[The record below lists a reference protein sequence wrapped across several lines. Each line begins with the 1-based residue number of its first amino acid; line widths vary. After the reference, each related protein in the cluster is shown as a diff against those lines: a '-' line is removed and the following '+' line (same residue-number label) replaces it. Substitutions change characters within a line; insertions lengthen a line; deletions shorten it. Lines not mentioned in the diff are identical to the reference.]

1 MALFKKDV
9 LQNAEKLVQKG
20 KIEAAIKEYKK
31 VVARSPGDTT
41 TLNRIGDLYVRLRK
55 NEDAVDYYLQ
65 TAERFALDGFY
76 VKAIAVYKK
85 VQRIDPS
92 AVQVHGRLADLY
104 SKQGLINDARTH
116 YGQLADH
123 YLRQNDTAEAI
134 RAYEKLVEL
143 DPENPTGL
151 LRLADLYQED
161 GRTSQATAAYE
172 RIANT
177 MIDRGQVDHAIQA
190 YERALRTEGGNL
202 DFVSQAVLKIRDAGG
217 ADRALDLI
225 ERAKRFNP
233 AAETL
238 RGLVSR
244 PRLDPEQDLGSGSLP
259 DLEEAVQPPT
269 EVETT
274 PAPPTFVP
282 PVQEDSGSLAE
293 DEGSSPALVDPSTF
307 GLSDAVSEPV
317 EAPPPEAPPLETT
330 PEVSFEAPQ
339 VAEDDT
345 ALELDET
352 VPQEPFV
359 FREQGLSTLTEA
371 PPPVPAGA
379 DLGSDGEEIEE
390 IDLDMPEE
398 FDLGG
403 LGAISAGGE
412 DAPPAPPA
420 ADVGE
425 EPASES
431 LPELELED
439 PPAFDQA
446 LGAELDAAFDR
457 QVDPGPI
464 QVRGQEA
471 GATADLQPEVPSTP
485 VSEAITTGDEDLP
498 AAEVEIEL
506 ELPSVETEHEPV
518 PDLGDPLSAEA
529 PVASEPLGAE
539 PVVPEPVEP
548 VGLDAPGPPA
558 RTPELEEKLA
568 EAGVFRKY
576 GLLDK
581 ALDRLNEV
589 LAVAPG
595 DLEALSQAI
604 QVLVER
610 EDEARAATKAETL
623 LLLCAQQN
631 ERERWDEARELLE
644 SRGYVIEEDR
654 VRTPGELSVESGS
667 IDLQASDPLDV
678 EPSPDKVEVEED
690 ARDFSQLAKQ
700 PLQLEESGEHDML
713 DSKEIEIPDEMES
726 VEEMAVADAVEGT
739 PNWLDE
745 SEGDETEEAS
755 NMFEDEEDFFDLA
768 SELQDELGTD
778 LHDLEESLPENASEQ
793 SLEEIV
799 EGFKRGVEENIGEE
813 ESDTHYNLGIAYREM
828 MLLDEAIHEFQ
839 ISAKSKEYFVD
850 SCAMLG
856 VCFREK
862 GLPDL
867 SAKWLRRSLE
877 AEALETAQK
886 SGLLYDLADALE
898 AAGDAAGA
906 QQAFS
911 ELIALDS
918 GFRDAADRLQRLGG
932 S

>member
-9 LQNAEKLVQKG
+9 LQNAEKLVRKG

-55 NEDAVDYYLQ
+55 NQEAVEYYMQ

-92 AVQVHGRLADLY
+92 ALQVHGRLADLY
-104 SKQGLINDARTH
+104 AKQGLINDARSH

-123 YLRQNDTAEAI
+123 HLRQNDTGEAI

-143 DPENPTGL
+143 EPENPTGL

-172 RIANT
+172 RIAHA
-177 MIDRGQVDHAIQA
+177 MIERGQVDHAIQA

-217 ADRALDLI
+217 PDRALDLI
-225 ERAKRFNP
+225 ERARRFNP

-244 PRLDPEQDLGSGSLP
+244 PRLDPEQDLESGSLP
-259 DLEEAVQPPT
+259 DLEDAVQAAASGVA
-269 EVETT
+269 E
-274 PAPPTFVP
+274 PAAPTFVP

-293 DEGSSPALVDPSTF
+293 DEGSSPALVDPSQF
-307 GLSDAVSEPV
+307 GMGEVTADDLAQ
-317 EAPPPEAPPLETT
+317 EAPLETDTGTESASAT
-330 PEVSFEAPQ
+330 PTP
-339 VAEDDT
+339 DDG
-345 ALELDET
+345 DS
-352 VPQEPFV
+352 VPDEPFV
-359 FREQGLSTLTEA
+359 FREHGHAPTTPDSTSVDPA
-371 PPPVPAGA
+371 DAAGA
-379 DLGSDGEEIEE
+379 APADPDR
-390 IDLDMPEE
+390 IDLETPEE
-398 FDLGG
+398 FDLGD
-403 LGAISAGGE
+403 LGEISAE
-412 DAPPAPPA
+412 VDDLPSPAEEAGSQPI
-420 ADVGE
+420 
-425 EPASES
+425 EPATGDDEA
-431 LPELELED
+431 LPELEIED
-439 PPAFDQA
+439 PPDFDQA

-464 QVRGQEA
+464 QVRGEVA
-471 GATADLQPEVPSTP
+471 GAPEADTPDSPPPSDVESGEVEG
-485 VSEAITTGDEDLP
+485 SE
-498 AAEVEIEL
+498 AEVEL
-506 ELPSVETEHEPV
+506 DLDLPSAPLDSSAGPDPSPLESPKPEEPV
-518 PDLGDPLSAEA
+518 TDEPTAVDVAESAAEEPEAAEA
-529 PVASEPLGAE
+529 PGR
-539 PVVPEPVEP
+539 
-548 VGLDAPGPPA
+548 D
-558 RTPELEEKLA
+558 PELEEKMA

-595 DLEALSQAI
+595 DLDALSQAI

-644 SRGYVIEEDR
+644 ARGYVIEDDR
-654 VRTPGELSVESGS
+654 VRTPGEITVETGAV
-667 IDLQASDPLDV
+667 DLQSKDPLDV
-678 EPSPDKVEVEED
+678 EPEED
-690 ARDFSQLAKQ
+690 EGRSEDAATDFSRLASQ
-700 PLQLEESGEHDML
+700 PLELQESGEHDML
-713 DSKEIEIPDEMES
+713 DSKEIPASDGGLEDSDEP
-726 VEEMAVADAVEGT
+726 EELAVADDVDGT

-745 SEGDETEEAS
+745 SEGDESREATS
-755 NMFEDEEDFFDLA
+755 MFEDEEDFFDLA

-778 LHDLEESLPENASEQ
+778 LHTLEESLPENASEQ

-839 ISAKSKEYFVD
+839 VSAKSDEYFID

-867 SAKWLRRSLE
+867 AAKWLRR
-877 AEALETAQK
+877 ALESDSLDPK
-886 SGLLYDLADALE
+886 RRVGVLYDLGDALE
-898 AAGDAAGA
+898 AAGDASGA
-906 QQAFS
+906 RETFA
-911 ELIALDS
+911 ELNRIDA
-918 GFRDAADRLQRLGG
+918 GFRDAADRMAKIAGP

>member
-55 NEDAVDYYLQ
+55 NQDAVEYYLQ

-85 VQRIDPS
+85 VQRIDPG
-92 AVQVHGRLADLY
+92 AIQVHGRLADLY
-104 SKQGLINDARTH
+104 AKQGLINDARNH

-143 DPENPTGL
+143 EPENPTGL

-217 ADRALDLI
+217 ADRALDLV
-225 ERAKRFNP
+225 ERAKKFNP

-259 DLEEAVQPPT
+259 DLEEAVPSDT
-269 EVETT
+269 KAAET
-274 PAPPTFVP
+274 PQSTFVP
-282 PVQEDSGSLAE
+282 PIREESGSLAD
-293 DEGSSPALVDPSTF
+293 DESSSPALVDPSRF
-307 GLSDAVSEPV
+307 GVSEPP
-317 EAPPPEAPPLETT
+317 EPAPADGVVDPEPTPTPPSVVDDDPVPP
-330 PEVSFEAPQ
+330 
-339 VAEDDT
+339 
-345 ALELDET
+345 
-352 VPQEPFV
+352 EPFV
-359 FREQGLSTLTEA
+359 FREQGRQEDVEA
-371 PPPVPAGA
+371 LEDPGPAEAAPVDPVEPPVGA
-379 DLGSDGEEIEE
+379 DGPETEEIELE
-390 IDLDMPEE
+390 MPEE
-398 FDLGG
+398 FDLGD
-403 LGAISAGGE
+403 LGDISAEMDDLSSPSETAEAGSS
-412 DAPPAPPA
+412 
-420 ADVGE
+420 
-425 EPASES
+425 EPRVASDSDLEA
-431 LPELELED
+431 LPELELEESSS
-439 PPAFDQA
+439 FDQA

-464 QVRGQEA
+464 QVRGEEAAAAGIEVPTTEEPATAEEIEADQPASQEA
-471 GATADLQPEVPSTP
+471 SEDSTDQVAASAVEPE
-485 VSEAITTGDEDLP
+485 P
-498 AAEVEIEL
+498 AAQG
-506 ELPSVETEHEPV
+506 S
-518 PDLGDPLSAEA
+518 GR
-529 PVASEPLGAE
+529 
-539 PVVPEPVEP
+539 
-548 VGLDAPGPPA
+548 PA
-558 RTPELEEKLA
+558 DLEEKLA

-595 DLEALSQAI
+595 DLDALSQAI

-644 SRGYVIEEDR
+644 SRGYVIEDDR
-654 VRTPGELSVESGS
+654 VRTPGELTVESGS
-667 IDLQASDPLDV
+667 VELRSSDPLDV
-678 EPSPDKVEVEED
+678 EPDTDDEGPEEEV
-690 ARDFSQLAKQ
+690 RDFSQLARQ
-700 PLQLEESGEHDML
+700 PLDLEESGEHDML
-713 DSKEIEIPDEMES
+713 DSKEIPVQPEFLS
-726 VEEMAVADAVEGT
+726 EEDMAVADEVEGT
-739 PNWLDE
+739 PSWLDE
-745 SEGDETEEAS
+745 SEGDESEEAS
-755 NMFEDEEDFFDLA
+755 SMFEDEEDFFDLA
-768 SELQDELGTD
+768 SELQDELGTG
-778 LHDLEESLPENASEQ
+778 LNDLEESLPENASEQ

-839 ISAKSKEYFVD
+839 ISAKSDEYFVD

-867 SAKWLRRSLE
+867 SAKWLRR
-877 AEALETAQK
+877 ALESDSLDAQPRA
-886 SGLLYDLADALE
+886 GLLYDLGDALE

-906 QQAFS
+906 KEAFT
-911 ELIALDS
+911 ELQGVDA
-918 GFRDAADRLQRLGG
+918 GFRDAADRLQRLGD